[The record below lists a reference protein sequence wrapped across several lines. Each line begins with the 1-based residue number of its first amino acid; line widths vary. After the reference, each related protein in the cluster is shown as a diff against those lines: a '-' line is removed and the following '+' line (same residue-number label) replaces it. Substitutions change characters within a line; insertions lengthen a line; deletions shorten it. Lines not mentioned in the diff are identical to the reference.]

1 MKRSIAK
8 MQEGRKKAARNPS
21 YASISYAFS
30 MLEGGKDEGMRYAL
44 LASGNPDNAHADAM
58 KAVVDAYWKLGDF
71 DRRVSLIDDLCIEV
85 GLRPRHFLMETIG
98 EMYDYKMNVSRLV
111 ASEAQLEATQ
121 SLGRMAVQDTD
132 IEAKKMLFT
141 HTGFLPQPKGL
152 TVNSYTSVGTHV
164 SLPAAEQTG
173 LPAFE
178 DGVVATSNA
187 LRHVDSPALPVHVQ
201 PENDLKES
209 G

>member
-8 MQEGRKKAARNPS
+8 MQEGKKKAARNS
-21 YASISYAFS
+21 AYASIAYAFS

-44 LASGNPDNAHADAM
+44 LASGNPENIHADAM
-58 KAVVDAYWKLGDF
+58 KAVVETYWKLADF
-71 DRRVSLIDDLCIEV
+71 DRRIALIDDLCIKV
-85 GLRPRHFLMETIG
+85 GLRPKHFLMETVG
-98 EMYDYKMNVSRLV
+98 EMHDYKMNLSRMV

-187 LRHVDSPALPVHVQ
+187 LRHVDSPALPARLE
-201 PENDLKES
+201 ENNE